1 MPSVPAWRTYI
12 RAESAD
18 YTIARVRRAGGS
30 VVMKPSD
37 LLDAAREAVVSV
49 QVGAEFGVWQQG
61 KHKGAGIV
69 NEPGARGCGLLC
81 P

>member
-1 MPSVPAWRTYI
+1 MPSVPPWRTYI
-12 RAESAD
+12 RTESAD

-37 LLDAAREAVVSV
+37 LLDAAREAVVSD
-49 QVGAEFGVWQQG
+49 QVGTEFGVWRQG

>member
-1 MPSVPAWRTYI
+1 MPAWRTYI

-61 KHKGAGIV
+61 KDKGAGIV
-69 NEPGARGCGLLC
+69 NEPDARGCGLLC

>member
-1 MPSVPAWRTYI
+1 VPSVPAWRTFI
-12 RAESAD
+12 RAESDD

-37 LLDAAREAVVSV
+37 LLDAARGAVVSD

-69 NEPGARGCGLLC
+69 IEPGSRGCGLLC

>member
-1 MPSVPAWRTYI
+1 VPSVPAWRTYI

-30 VVMKPSD
+30 VD
-37 LLDAAREAVVSV
+37 LLDAAREPVVSD
-49 QVGAEFGVWQQG
+49 QAGAEFGMWQQG
-61 KHKGAGIV
+61 KHRSAGIV